1 MNNVRLTF
9 VLHRFKGELEKVY
22 IYRPSGLLA
31 RELSVRKLFNLPFVR
46 YESLQII
53 VLEKDRLTI
62 LMSLMQ
68 DWNYI
73 LEKKLRLS
81 VF

>member
-9 VLHRFKGELEKVY
+9 VLYRFKGGLEKVY

-53 VLEKDRLTI
+53 
-62 LMSLMQ
+62 
-68 DWNYI
+68 
-73 LEKKLRLS
+73 
-81 VF
+81 